1 MPIDIIIDPIIL
13 QDPVRIP
20 WYGVLVVSGIVVGL
34 AIALKLAK
42 IYQLT
47 PSQIM
52 SLFVVLFAGGIIGAR
67 LVHVIDALDFY
78 RAHPELIHQI
88 WRGGF
93 SQFGMILGAL
103 AGVAIY
109 AYRQKFPLI
118 RFLDL
123 LPVPTL
129 VGISIGRLGCIVQ
142 GCCYGGPT
150 DLPWSF
156 VFLHP
161 DSFAVRDALGG
172 MPLHPT
178 QAYEIVW
185 FLALAG
191 ILLGLR
197 KHLQPIRGLSFLI
210 FLAGHSVGRF
220 LIFFTRG
227 DHAALQVVAGLTQ
240 AQIIAVVIFLI
251 AVSIMIAR
259 RKSMRQDNP
268 HSVLVNSNVEMTHKN
283 AE

>member
-1 MPIDIIIDPIIL
+1 MPIEININPTL
-13 QDPVRIP
+13 LEDPVWIP
-20 WYGVLVVSGIVVGL
+20 WYGVLVASGIVVGL

-42 IYQLT
+42 SYELT
-47 PSQIM
+47 PSQIL
-52 SLFVVLFAGGIIGAR
+52 SFFGFLFAGGLIGAR

-78 RAHPELIHQI
+78 LAHPELIHQI

-93 SQFGMILGAL
+93 SQSGMILGGL
-103 AGVAIY
+103 VSVATY
-109 AYRQKFPLI
+109 AYWMKFSLI

-123 LPVPTL
+123 LPAPVL
-129 VGISIGRLGCIVQ
+129 VGISIGRVGCIIQ

-156 VFLHP
+156 VFRHP
-161 DSFAVRDALGG
+161 ESFIPPDLLGV
-172 MPLHPT
+172 PLHPT

-197 KHLQPIRGLSFLI
+197 KYLQPIKGQSFLI

-240 AQIIAVVIFLI
+240 AQIIAVVVFLI
-251 AVSIMIAR
+251 AVSVLIAR
-259 RKSMRQDNP
+259 WRKARYVPLKTPPAPIVS
-268 HSVLVNSNVEMTHKN
+268 
-283 AE
+283 